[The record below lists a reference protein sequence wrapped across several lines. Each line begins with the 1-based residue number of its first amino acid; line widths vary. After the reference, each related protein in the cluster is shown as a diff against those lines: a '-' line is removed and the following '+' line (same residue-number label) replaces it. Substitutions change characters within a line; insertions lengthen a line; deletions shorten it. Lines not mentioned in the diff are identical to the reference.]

1 MHVINRTMMQPEEL
15 LADLQR
21 QEKEL
26 RAVLL
31 DMEGKFNQ
39 KKEQYLKVQ
48 GAIEGLAMCTPEGVP
63 PPVTEDN
70 VEHNVEP

>member
-1 MHVINRTMMQPEEL
+1 MQPEQVLE
-15 LADLQR
+15 DLHR

-31 DMEGKFNQ
+31 DMEGKFNL

-48 GAIEGLAMCTPEGVP
+48 GAIEGLTMCIPEDTPP
-63 PPVTEDN
+63 IITEDN
-70 VEHNVEP
+70 VEP

>member
-1 MHVINRTMMQPEEL
+1 MMQPEQILE
-15 LADLQR
+15 DLHR

-31 DMEGKFNQ
+31 DMEGKFNV

-48 GAIEGLAMCTPEGVP
+48 GAIEGLTMCIPENTPP
-63 PPVTEDN
+63 IITEDN
-70 VEHNVEP
+70 VEP

>member
-1 MHVINRTMMQPEEL
+1 MMQPEQVLE
-15 LADLQR
+15 DLHR

-31 DMEGKFNQ
+31 DMEGKFNL

-48 GAIEGLAMCTPEGVP
+48 GAIEGLAMCTPDDGTP
-63 PPVTEDN
+63 TLTGDN
-70 VEHNVEP
+70 VEP

>member
-1 MHVINRTMMQPEEL
+1 MMQPEQVLE
-15 LADLQR
+15 DLHR

-31 DMEGKFNQ
+31 DMEGKFNL

-48 GAIEGLAMCTPEGVP
+48 GAIEGLTMCIPENTAP
-63 PPVTEDN
+63 IITEDN
-70 VEHNVEP
+70 VEP

>member
-1 MHVINRTMMQPEEL
+1 MQPEQVLE
-15 LADLQR
+15 DLHR

-31 DMEGKFNQ
+31 DMEGKFNL

-48 GAIEGLAMCTPEGVP
+48 GATEGLTMCIPENTPP
-63 PPVTEDN
+63 IITEDN
-70 VEHNVEP
+70 VEP

>member
-1 MHVINRTMMQPEEL
+1 MQPEAL
-15 LADLQR
+15 LEDSQR

-26 RAVLL
+26 RTVLIEL
-31 DMEGKFNQ
+31 EGKFNQ

-63 PPVTEDN
+63 PVLTEDN
-70 VEHNVEP
+70 VEP

>member
-1 MHVINRTMMQPEEL
+1 MMQPEQVLE
-15 LADLQR
+15 DLHR

-31 DMEGKFNQ
+31 DMEGNFNL

-48 GAIEGLAMCTPEGVP
+48 GAIEGLTMCIPEDTPP
-63 PPVTEDN
+63 IITEDN
-70 VEHNVEP
+70 VEP

>member
-1 MHVINRTMMQPEEL
+1 MINKMRVIDETMMQPEEL
-15 LADLQR
+15 LTDLQR

-31 DMEGKFNQ
+31 DMEGKFQ
-39 KKEQYLKVQ
+39 LKKEQYLKVQ

-70 VEHNVEP
+70 VEP

>member
-1 MHVINRTMMQPEEL
+1 MMQPEEL
-15 LADLQR
+15 LTDLQR

-26 RAVLL
+26 RTVLQDL
-31 DMEGKFNQ
+31 EAKFQ
-39 KKEQYLKVQ
+39 LKKEQYLKVQ

-70 VEHNVEP
+70 VEP

>member
-1 MHVINRTMMQPEEL
+1 MMQPETL
-15 LADLQR
+15 LEDLQR

-26 RAVLL
+26 RTVLIEL
-31 DMEGKFNQ
+31 EGKFNA

-63 PPVTEDN
+63 PVLTEDN
-70 VEHNVEP
+70 VEP

>member
-1 MHVINRTMMQPEEL
+1 MQPEQVLE
-15 LADLQR
+15 DLHR

-31 DMEGKFNQ
+31 DMEGKFNL

-48 GAIEGLAMCTPEGVP
+48 GAIEGLTMCIPENTPP
-63 PPVTEDN
+63 IITEDN
-70 VEHNVEP
+70 VEP